1 VGVDGRI
8 AYATDAVSRIFG
20 ARAETMTGRSITD
33 WTNPDGATR
42 LRALLERCAE
52 TAGPLPPEEFQS
64 LSDPRMVV
72 EVVAS
77 NQLENPLLGGL
88 VLTCRDVAH
97 RQRLESQLRQSH
109 KMDAVGRLA
118 GGVAHDFNNL
128 LGVIIGYAE
137 LLDRDAGDARHVGSR
152 AAQIMKAAGT
162 AADLTRQ
169 LLAFSRKQT
178 LLPVVLDL
186 NRLILGME
194 PLLKR
199 LIGERIE
206 VATVTGAEAAT
217 VRADKGQIQ
226 QVVMNL
232 AVNARDAMPDGGRL
246 LIETGSSGPD
256 VVLAV
261 TDSGRGMDP
270 VTTARMFEPFFT
282 TKDVGEGT
290 GLGLAAVYGII
301 TQSGGRID
309 VESEEGRGSTFR
321 IHLPRVVG
329 TPEEKSETENRP
341 RPALLGRTLLLVE
354 DDPGLLELTRELLE
368 DAGYVVV
375 PASHAEEAL
384 GLAERG
390 RIDAIVTDVVMPGMT
405 GPEMVARLRAGGVTA
420 KVLYMSGYAFSAIE
434 WQGTIDPGT
443 DFIAKPFRSAALLGK
458 LHEMIEDVVL
468 PPAERAS

>member
-1 VGVDGRI
+1 
-8 AYATDAVSRIFG
+8 
-20 ARAETMTGRSITD
+20 
-33 WTNPDGATR
+33 
-42 LRALLERCAE
+42 
-52 TAGPLPPEEFQS
+52 
-64 LSDPRMVV
+64 
-72 EVVAS
+72 
-77 NQLENPLLGGL
+77 
-88 VLTCRDVAH
+88 
-97 RQRLESQLRQSH
+97 
-109 KMDAVGRLA
+109 
-118 GGVAHDFNNL
+118 VAHDFNNL
-128 LGVIIGYAE
+128 LGVIIGHAE

-199 LIGERIE
+199 LMGERIE

-270 VTTARMFEPFFT
+270 VTTARTFEPFFT

-321 IHLPRVVG
+321 NHLPRVVG

-405 GPEMVARLRAGGVTA
+405 GVQTADKLRLTRPDL
-420 KVLYMSGYAFSAIE
+420 KVIYVSGYTNDTVIRRGLL
-434 WQGTIDPGT
+434 QPGT
-443 DFIAKPFRSAALLGK
+443 AFVQKPFTRESLGTK
-458 LHEMIEDVVL
+458 LRQVL
-468 PPAERAS
+468 DG